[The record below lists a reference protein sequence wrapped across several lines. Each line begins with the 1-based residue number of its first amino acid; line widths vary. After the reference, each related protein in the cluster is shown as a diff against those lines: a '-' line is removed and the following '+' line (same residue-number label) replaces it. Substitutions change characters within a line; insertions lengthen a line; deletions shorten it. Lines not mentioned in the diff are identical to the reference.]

1 MPVISSVRRGNQPL
15 PARRS
20 RTGAK
25 AGAFA
30 YLGFAPER
38 VGLDPIAG
46 EVSLLDPA
54 NLMDFLNN
62 HFYLGL
68 GIGVV
73 LGLIGI
79 GFAVMRLWDTK
90 GEVRR
95 LKRHLADKLELEA
108 EATNRLR
115 QDLQELKQQNENL
128 RIKVANLNQYPERRL
143 QRELEIY
150 ARAERFMVTSSPG
163 FPAVWEEAKRNAV
176 VGLEQEETGS
186 SLPKR
191 VFNALLNRPSFKS
204 SNSDHVDG

>member
-1 MPVISSVRRGNQPL
+1 
-15 PARRS
+15 
-20 RTGAK
+20 
-25 AGAFA
+25 
-30 YLGFAPER
+30 
-38 VGLDPIAG
+38 
-46 EVSLLDPA
+46 LLDPA